1 MITKNELKKIKSL
14 KLKKNRKKF
23 FLFVAEGEKNIKEF
37 INSEIQF
44 YKIYSTVKLDWVDS
58 TLISENNMKRL
69 TFLRNPSKVLA
80 VLKLPVFK
88 NSHKNRVILCL
99 DNVSDPGNLGTIIRL
114 CDWYGINTILCS
126 SETVDCFNPKV
137 VQASMG
143 SLSRVNCIYCD
154 IEKKLKNSNRLIYGA
169 VIEKGTS
176 IYSEKME
183 DNSILVI
190 GNESKGISNN
200 ILKIINNKISIPKVT
215 KNKGPESLNAASAAS
230 IIISN
235 FFVS

>member
-23 FLFVAEGEKNIKEF
+23 LLFVAEGEKNIKEF

-44 YKIYSTVKLDWVDS
+44 YKIYSTVKLDWVNS

>member
-80 VLKLPVFK
+80 VLKLPIFK

-200 ILKIINNKISIPKVT
+200 VLKIINNKISIPKVT

>member
-23 FLFVAEGEKNIKEF
+23 LLFVAEGEKNIKEF

-44 YKIYSTVKLDWVDS
+44 YKIYSTVKLDWVNS

-169 VIEKGTS
+169 VIEKGAS